1 MRKSNT
7 KPGSSSCSARS
18 ATARFDRRATSA
30 GASRATRLTA
40 RITGSTTREP
50 EGGGRK
56 EGRQIPPFSY
66 LLSSLTGN
74 GKVPTYQVT
83 FVTPDREV
91 RTEVSDTE
99 YLLDAAVAAGLD
111 LPYMCLQGWCTTCAG
126 KLLQG
131 QVDQS
136 EARRLYRQDEAAGF
150 VLLCSAFARSDLR
163 ILTHQKE
170 QLRAHRRA
178 LGLPAPRG

>member
-1 MRKSNT
+1 M
-7 KPGSSSCSARS
+7 
-18 ATARFDRRATSA
+18 
-30 GASRATRLTA
+30 
-40 RITGSTTREP
+40 
-50 EGGGRK
+50 
-56 EGRQIPPFSY
+56 
-66 LLSSLTGN
+66 
-74 GKVPTYQVT
+74 PTYQVT
-83 FVTPDREV
+83 FVTAERQV
-91 RTEVSDTE
+91 QTEVADDT

-126 KLLQG
+126 KVLQG

-136 EARRLYRQDEAAGF
+136 EARRIYPQDEAAGF

-170 QLRAHRRA
+170 PLRAHRHA